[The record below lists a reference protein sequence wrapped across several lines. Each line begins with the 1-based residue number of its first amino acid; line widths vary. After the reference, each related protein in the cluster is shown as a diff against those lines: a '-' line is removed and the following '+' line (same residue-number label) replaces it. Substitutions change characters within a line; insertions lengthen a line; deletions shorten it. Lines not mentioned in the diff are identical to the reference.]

1 MTGAQIERE
10 RTKKRLLEL
19 ARLGKEDYEE
29 WKRKLQALD
38 LSRESIKQAMGF
50 AFDKVES
57 ADEVSFLLLRIVY
70 LKSHCCIKSDN
81 NCRFVFH
88 CRL

>member
-10 RTKKRLLEL
+10 RTKKRLMEL
-19 ARLGKEDYEE
+19 ARLSRDDYQE

-57 ADEVSFLLLRIVY
+57 AEEVSFALLFLLPCVWIERV
-70 LKSHCCIKSDN
+70 HG
-81 NCRFVFH
+81 H
-88 CRL
+88 G